1 MQNTIF
7 LTLEQILII
16 HEDQLERYG
25 GSFGLR
31 DLPLLESAIFRPQSS
46 FGGEDLY
53 VTIFDKAAAMMHSL
67 LKNHAFVDGNKRTAT
82 VSTIMLLEL
91 NRYKLAVNQKELVE
105 FAMHVENEALSL
117 DEIASWLQEHSKK
130 RK

>member
-117 DEIASWLQEHSKK
+117 DEIASWLQKHSKK